1 MDSQADP
8 TPPGPGQS
16 LVEETHRVRRPL
28 GGLFWLVSLVALAA
42 LVVGTTFISHSRVE
56 DALRSSA
63 SKHLDAVG
71 MKGVALEV
79 DGVNVTAK
87 VPFGRDV
94 HDVEAQVAT
103 VAGVGFVTS
112 QQVYR
117 SKAERK
123 ACTNLQRDLDRATD
137 KRRIPFVGVTARP
150 TPAGIAML
158 KRSAA
163 LLKACPGATIIVGG
177 HSDPH
182 TNNFSTLSLERARVM
197 VAALKKDGIPAARL
211 TPRGYGDEFAKPG
224 DGPAARQR
232 NERGSLTVQGG

>member
-42 LVVGTTFISHSRVE
+42 LVVGTTFVSHSRVE
-56 DALRSSA
+56 DSLRTSA
-63 SKHLDAVG
+63 SEHLDAVG

-103 VAGVGFVTS
+103 VPGVGFVTS
-112 QQVYR
+112 EQVYR

-123 ACTNLQRDLDRATD
+123 ACTNLQRDLDRVTD
-137 KRRIPFVGVTARP
+137 KRRIPFVGTTARP
-150 TPAGIAML
+150 TPAGMAML

-163 LLKACPGATIIVGG
+163 LLKACPGATVIVGG

-182 TNNFSTLSLERARVM
+182 TKNFSTLSLDRARVM
-197 VAALKKDGIPAARL
+197 VAALKKDGIPVARL
-211 TPRGYGDEFAKPG
+211 TARGYGDEFAQSG
-224 DGPAARQR
+224 DSPAVRQR